1 MKKIWII
8 FLSIIT
14 LTGCVSQ
21 KSINKPTSYDGDYFS
36 YNAIIEDTNEI
47 LFTIENG
54 YVKGKVATGIIDE
67 KAKTYTDNEELKS
80 TFTYD
85 KGELIINTP
94 KRVIAYRKNSPAY
107 YYINEV
113 YGEYNQ
119 NVKPQL
125 IKIISFNYLQ
135 FLEGNYTRQS
145 QDINVSKINIV
156 DNQFIIYYSNDE
168 PTKYLNFNFD
178 SVTIDEPNW
187 DKDQILSIDEAL
199 LKTYKNCST
208 IEDIVAISSF
218 DIKLIGEDQDKQLY
232 NIIVSCDG
240 ESRNIVLQKR
250 DDSKNNWID
259 NNFNFTK

>member
-1 MKKIWII
+1 M
-8 FLSIIT
+8 T
-14 LTGCVSQ
+14 VS
-21 KSINKPTSYDGDYFS
+21 
-36 YNAIIEDTNEI
+36 
-47 LFTIENG
+47 
-54 YVKGKVATGIIDE
+54 
-67 KAKTYTDNEELKS
+67 
-80 TFTYD
+80 
-85 KGELIINTP
+85 
-94 KRVIAYRKNSPAY
+94 
-107 YYINEV
+107 
-113 YGEYNQ
+113 Q